1 MGVVILVTGETIL
14 LQCYFE
20 DRFDVTGFAFS
31 LFMRADQCIF
41 RDLFMIEANVGP
53 AAAVVAGFASFA
65 EVAFVVV
72 VLQVAGDTCHI
83 KFIGERVLAV
93 AAIAVL
99 FGMLAVQHEIR
110 IAIVIEARVVPA
122 FRAVTVA
129 AIVAATAL
137 VCIVLGMAVV
147 ALGRRVLEGIVLMAV
162 QASGLQVFANQR
174 ITGRIMIEF
183 DVLPLHR
190 RMTIATHF
198 AKRSAMRIVFFVTR
212 VAIAGRVAVLFVFGV
227 ARGAIVFGVF
237 AEQRKVREIVIE
249 GILVEVYDVG
259 IATLVIGMALH
270 TGHVPGSPDPSVE
283 ACRFFDVCSDV
294 LVAVKA
300 QRALFA
306 SLEFLMAQ
314 GALAFILRM
323 TLDHFPRH
331 DQGFD
336 LGMSRVVSEYRQSH
350 NYSSEK
356 KSKSHAVD
364 ITVSSTCEPRE
375 HARAPTTPS

>member
-1 MGVVILVTGETIL
+1 MGVVILVAGETVL
-14 LQCYFE
+14 LQRYLE
-20 DRFDVTGFAFS
+20 NRFDVAGFA
-31 LFMRADQCIF
+31 LGLLMRTDQSVF
-41 RDLFMIEANVGP
+41 RDFFMIETNLGP
-53 AAAVVAGFASFA
+53 AAAGVAGFASFA
-65 EVAFVVV
+65 EMAFVIV
-72 VLQVAGDTCHI
+72 VLEVAGNTCHI
-83 KFIGERVLAV
+83 ELIGERVFAV
-93 AAIAVL
+93 AAIAIL

-147 ALGRRVLEGIVLMAV
+147 ALGRCILEGVVLMAV
-162 QASGLQVFANQR
+162 QAGGLQVFANQR
-174 ITGRIMIEF
+174 ITSRFMIEF
-183 DVLPLHR
+183 DVLPFHR
-190 RMTIATHF
+190 RMTIAARL
-198 AKRSAMRIVFFVTR
+198 AKRAAVRIVFFVTR
-212 VAIAGRVAVLFVFGV
+212 VAVVRGVAVLLVSGV
-227 ARGAIVFGVF
+227 ARGAFIFGVF

-249 GILVEVYDVG
+249 VGFVELHDIG

-270 TGHVPGSPDPSVE
+270 TGHIFGSPDPSVE
-283 ACRFFDVCSDV
+283 ACGFFDVCSDV

-364 ITVSSTCEPRE
+364 ITVSSTCEPRV
-375 HARAPTTPS
+375 HARAPTAPS

>member
-1 MGVVILVTGETIL
+1 VGVVILVTGETIL

-20 DRFDVTGFAFS
+20 DRLDVTGFAFS

-41 RDLFMIEANVGP
+41 RDLFMIEANVCP
-53 AAAVVAGFASFA
+53 AAAGVAGFASFA
-65 EVAFVVV
+65 EVAFVIV
-72 VLQVAGDTCHI
+72 VLEVAGNTCHI
-83 KFIGERVLAV
+83 EFIGERVLSV

-99 FGMLAVQHEIR
+99 FGMLAVEHEIR

-129 AIVAATAL
+129 AFVAATAL
-137 VCIVLGMAVV
+137 MCVILGMAVV
-147 ALGRRVLEGIVLMAV
+147 ALGRRVLERIVLMAIK
-162 QASGLQVFANQR
+162 AGRLQVFANQR
-174 ITGRIMIEF
+174 ITGRFMIEF
-183 DVLPLHR
+183 DVLPFHR
-190 RMTIATHF
+190 RMTIAARL
-198 AKRSAMRIVFFVTR
+198 AKRAAVRIVFFVTR
-212 VAIAGRVAVLFVFGV
+212 VTVVRGVAVLLVSSV
-227 ARGAIVFGVF
+227 ARGALIFGVF

-249 GILVEVYDVG
+249 VGFVELHDIG

-270 TGHVPGSPDPSVE
+270 TGHIRGSPDPSVE
-283 ACRFFDVCSDV
+283 ACGFFDVCSDV

-350 NYSSEK
+350 NCSS
-356 KSKSHAVD
+356 
-364 ITVSSTCEPRE
+364 
-375 HARAPTTPS
+375 